1 MNAIL
6 HSFTDASVSGN
17 SYLQQ
22 FPDNFKAWLS
32 NFKTNRKTPNITDK
46 RIVKALTYIEQHFQD
61 GVQLT
66 DAAMYVGLA
75 EESLSRL
82 FSKLNNTTFT
92 EMLNEVR
99 VAYAVELLQ
108 KTDEQIR
115 GVAYDSGFGSTRN
128 FTRAFRQITGFT
140 PVDFRRICAMRIFNV
155 QEPGLLVSWITEKN
169 LQQQAGGEIHHFRLL
184 ARGL

>member
-6 HSFTDASVSGN
+6 HSFTDVSVSGN
-17 SYLQQ
+17 FYLQQ
-22 FPDNFKAWLS
+22 FSVNFRTWLS

-82 FSKLNNTTFT
+82 FSKLNSITFS
-92 EMLNEVR
+92 EMVNEVR
-99 VAYAVELLQ
+99 VAYAIKQLLT
-108 KTDEQIR
+108 TDELIT
-115 GVAYDSGFGSTRN
+115 GIAYDSGFGSTRN
-128 FTRAFRQITGFT
+128 FTRAFRQITGLT

-155 QEPGLLVSWITEKN
+155 QEPGLSVSWITEKN